1 MQRYI
6 AIRLVQ
12 AVFVLLAVSVIVF
25 GLARASGNPVVLML
39 PIDAGPED
47 YERLTRFWG
56 LDKPLH
62 IQYWK
67 FLTNAVQG
75 DFGESIKWPGRTAM
89 DMVGSRVVATLQLA
103 GSSMIL
109 AAFMAVAFGVLT
121 AIRRDTP
128 FDYLGKIFALFG
140 QSAPAFW
147 IGIMLIWVFAVELE
161 WFPTSGRGGISHMV
175 LPVVTMGWFEVAAI
189 MRLVRSS
196 MLDTMDSEY
205 VKLARIKGLPE
216 WKVAWK
222 HCLRNAAIAPLTY
235 FGIIAGA
242 LVLGSVI
249 VETVFSWPGL
259 GMLTVEAVL
268 ARDFQVVQAVAMVFA
283 VGFIGLNLIVDILY
297 AYLDPR
303 IRYG

>member
-47 YERLTRFWG
+47 YERLTKFWG

-62 IQYWK
+62 IQYGK
-67 FLTNAVQG
+67 FLANAVQG
-75 DFGESIKWPGRTAM
+75 DFGESIKWPGRSAM

-103 GSSMIL
+103 GSAMIL
-109 AAFMAVAFGVLT
+109 AAVMAVAFGVLT
-121 AIRRDTP
+121 AIRKDTP

-161 WFPTSGRGGISHMV
+161 WFPTSGRGGISHMI

-205 VKLARIKGLPE
+205 VKLARIKGLQE